1 MNFPTLPYDNVTDS
15 FLLEKW
21 FWGPTH
27 PAFLYDVTLFSLFF
41 FEVFPKTYF
50 FTQLYCLLKYNHWL
64 QIQLKLLLN
73 NVENEKQILN
83 SKEIVE
89 YTEID

>member
-1 MNFPTLPYDNVTDS
+1 MVLGSNPPCLFVRCHS
-15 FLLEKW
+15 FQ
-21 FWGPTH
+21 
-27 PAFLYDVTLFSLFF
+27 SFF